1 MAVCPQCSNSLVQ
14 DFGVVSCSQCQ
25 AVLFIDMDGNVHFS
39 GENQE
44 PAVQSL
50 NEAEEPNQV
59 EVEAPE
65 GFADN
70 WLSNDQPIQE
80 TQIQESVLPELE
92 GEIVAVELAE
102 TPEVLDLSPT
112 EPEPEKVKVALN
124 DFSDVESFANS
135 NSTVGPLTY
144 TVTIEDIN
152 TKEVRAE
159 LKEALADKKFQ
170 WDASELIKKIKGGK
184 LVLDDL
190 GPVKAS
196 VVIHRIR
203 ELKVK
208 ISWRQ
213 NVYG

>member
-1 MAVCPQCSNSLVQ
+1 MAVCPQCGNSLVQ

-39 GENQE
+39 GENPATVLETPSEVPSNE
-44 PAVQSL
+44 P
-50 NEAEEPNQV
+50 
-59 EVEAPE
+59 PE

-70 WLSNDQPIQE
+70 WLNNEVQNPPDI
-80 TQIQESVLPELE
+80 E
-92 GEIVAVELAE
+92 GEIVPDDAPEPTIQTSEELDFGLA
-102 TPEVLDLSPT
+102 
-112 EPEPEKVKVALN
+112 EPEPEKIPVALN

-144 TVTIEDIN
+144 TVIIEDIN

-159 LKEALADKKFQ
+159 LKEALTDKKFQ
-170 WDASELIKKIKGGK
+170 WDAAELIKSIKGGK
-184 LVLDDL
+184 LILEDL

-203 ELKVK
+203 DLKVK
-208 ISWRQ
+208 II
-213 NVYG
+213 